1 MLRLCGLLS
10 LLWCVPAMAGG
21 VAVLPADAPGLL
33 PGACEAL
40 DAAIHQALARAGVDV
55 QPVERTAR
63 FIKDAVDAGLDCN
76 LIEDD
81 CALRAGVAAGAD
93 AVVVPRASRV
103 DNRSVMVLRLLH
115 VDGSSPRGAAG
126 RLEEGPSA
134 DDSLVGLARRLLDD
148 TAAPKTPLPVPLV
161 VEPRGAVLTVDG
173 RLQDSRESAAGVLWL
188 LPGPHLVRVSMDG
201 YDAAQIVVDVP
212 ADRLLE
218 ARSVVLERGFPTL
231 AAIGIGVAT
240 VGGVVAGA
248 SALGTGVAEA
258 LLAQP
263 LDPGLRSTT
272 QTTGRVFVGAVIVG
286 AVAIAGGATLAV
298 VGFNP

>member
-1 MLRLCGLLS
+1 
-10 LLWCVPAMAGG
+10 

-33 PGACEAL
+33 PGAREAL
-40 DAAIHQALARAGVDV
+40 DAAIHQALTRAGVDV

-76 LIEDD
+76 LTEDD

-93 AVVVPRASRV
+93 AVVVPRTSRV

-115 VDGSSPRGAAG
+115 VDGTPPRSAAA
-126 RLEEGPSA
+126 RLEEGPGA
-134 DDSLVGLARRLLDD
+134 DDALVDLARRLRDPAA
-148 TAAPKTPLPVPLV
+148 AAPTPLPVPLV
-161 VEPRGAVLTVDG
+161 VEPAGALITVDG

-188 LPGPHLVRVSMDG
+188 LPGPHLVRVSADG
-201 YDAAQIVVDVP
+201 FDPAQIVVDVP

-218 ARSVVLERGFPTL
+218 SRSVVLERGFPAL
-231 AAIGIGVAT
+231 AGIGIGMAT

-248 SALGTGVAEA
+248 GAVGTGVAEA

-263 LDPGLRSTT
+263 LDVGLRATT
-272 QTTGRVFVGAVIVG
+272 QTTGRVFVGVAIVG
-286 AVAIAGGATLAV
+286 AVAIASGATLAV